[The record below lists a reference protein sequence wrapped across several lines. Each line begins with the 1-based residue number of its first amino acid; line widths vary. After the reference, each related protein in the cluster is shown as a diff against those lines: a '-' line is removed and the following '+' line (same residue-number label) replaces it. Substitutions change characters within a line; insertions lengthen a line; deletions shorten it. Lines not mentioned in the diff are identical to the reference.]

1 MKHLLLTTIAA
12 VVLVGCGESS
22 SLEADKALL
31 HSGAGKGSIEAA
43 ENAIAAGANVNYID
57 LYGYTPLHVAVNRGD
72 KIMTELLIDNGADLD
87 AKDSKLHAE
96 SPLFHALNASHIEI
110 TQLLIDRGA
119 GVNVR
124 NNKGLT
130 PLDRVLE
137 WNDSALANLLRK
149 HGGKTGEELKA
160 EGK

>member
-110 TQLLIDRGA
+110 TQLLIDVFPPFIA
-119 GVNVR
+119 IAPPPNASPSAIE
-124 NNKGLT
+124 L
-130 PLDRVLE
+130 LLIIIFSRVL
-137 WNDSALANLLRK
+137 L
-149 HGGKTGEELKA
+149 ELTSPIPAPKF
-160 EGK
+160 